1 MFFTLIKYIFYKLN
15 LSFPKFRNLMFK
27 KSFTFIKKS
36 MQNRIIISVS
46 AIVAIV
52 LLFKFCEFKKSDDSS
67 INYNTNL
74 IQQQIVNVGK
84 LVVTEGHFSEVLT
97 YKNQEKYLLDM
108 LSFEKKALIIVNAD
122 VTVAYDLRKVTYNID
137 EKNKTITIRN
147 IPKEEIK
154 IAPDIQFYDVEQSKL
169 NPFTGDD
176 YNKINKSVKANL
188 AKKIEKS
195 SLKTNAQNRLISEL
209 SKILILTNTMGWKLQ
224 YEGKV
229 IENEKD
235 FNQKIKL

>member
-1 MFFTLIKYIFYKLN
+1 MLKRILIVVGVIVGIF
-15 LSFPKFRNLMFK
+15 
-27 KSFTFIKKS
+27 
-36 MQNRIIISVS
+36 
-46 AIVAIV
+46 
-52 LLFKFCEFKKSDDSS
+52 LLFKYCDFKKNEDQD
-67 INYNTNL
+67 ITYNTNL
-74 IQQQIVNVGK
+74 IQQQILNVGK
-84 LVVTEGHFSEVLT
+84 LVVTEGHFSEVIT
-97 YKNQEKYLLDM
+97 YKNQQKYLMDM
-108 LSFEKKALIIVNAD
+108 LSFEKKALVIVNAD
-122 VTVAYDLRKVTYNID
+122 VTVAYDLHKMKYDID
-137 EKNKTITIRN
+137 EVNKTITIVS

-154 IAPDIQFYDVEQSKL
+154 ISPDIQFYDVEQSKL

-229 IENEKD
+229 IESEKD
-235 FNQKIKL
+235 FGKQIKL

>member
-1 MFFTLIKYIFYKLN
+1 M
-15 LSFPKFRNLMFK
+15 R
-27 KSFTFIKKS
+27 
-36 MQNRIIISVS
+36 NRIIISV
-46 AIVAIV
+46 VAIV
-52 LLFKFCEFKKSDDSS
+52 VIILLFKFCEFKKSDDSS
-67 INYNTNL
+67 IDYNTNL

-97 YKNQEKYLLDM
+97 YKNQEKYILDM

-122 VTVAYDLRKVTYNID
+122 VTVAYDLRKVTYDID
-137 EKNKTITIRN
+137 EKNKTITILN

-154 IAPDIQFYDVEQSKL
+154 ISPDIQFYDVEQSKL

-176 YNKINKSVKANL
+176 YNKISKSVKANL
-188 AKKIEKS
+188 AKKIAKS

-229 IENEKD
+229 IQKEKD

>member
-1 MFFTLIKYIFYKLN
+1 MLRRILIGIGVIVGIF
-15 LSFPKFRNLMFK
+15 
-27 KSFTFIKKS
+27 
-36 MQNRIIISVS
+36 
-46 AIVAIV
+46 
-52 LLFKFCEFKKSDDSS
+52 LLFKFCDFKKNDDEDIS
-67 INYNTNL
+67 YNTNL

-84 LVVTEGHFSEVLT
+84 LVVTEGHFSEVIT
-97 YKNQEKYLLDM
+97 YKNQQKYLLDM
-108 LSFEKKALIIVNAD
+108 LSFEKKALVIVNAD
-122 VTVAYDLRKVTYNID
+122 VTVAYDLHKMKYDID
-137 EKNKTITIRN
+137 EKNKTITIIS

-154 IAPDIQFYDVEQSKL
+154 ISPDIQFYNVEQSKL

-188 AKKIEKS
+188 AKKIAKS

-229 IENEKD
+229 IESEKD
-235 FNQKIKL
+235 FGQQIKL